1 MVNTSHG
8 VRFCRKPADLGPLC
22 SPEGCQLPG
31 DQDAPGH
38 KPEPIVQEGDK
49 DLVTEY
55 LYLLMEQMQTCRFVE
70 ADRIGGRSKIKDN
83 EVGFPG
89 MECKHCQ
96 GRAGFGR
103 YFPTSVAALSLANSD
118 RNVYNHLLK
127 CRRCPEKIKTDLT
140 ALQKSQSQAKNRRG
154 LRKLFFARLWKRIH
168 KDEKSS
174 QDKTVN
180 GREKT
185 QAKPESQFSP
195 YAGLQTKLSQAA
207 AAALMSHGYNG
218 NLPAHS
224 RVVVNNFR
232 RF

>member
-1 MVNTSHG
+1 MVDTSHG
-8 VRFCRKPADLGPLC
+8 VRFCRKPADLGPLS
-22 SPEGCQLPG
+22 SPQACQLPG
-31 DQDAPGH
+31 DEDAPGH
-38 KPEPIVQEGDK
+38 KPEPIVREDDK

-55 LYLLMEQMQTCRFVE
+55 LYLLMDQMQTCRFVE

-127 CRRCPEKIKTDLT
+127 CRRCPENIKVDLT
-140 ALQKSQSQAKNRRG
+140 ALQKNQSQAKNRRG

-168 KDEKSS
+168 KDEESS
-174 QDKTVN
+174 RGKIKN
-180 GREKT
+180 GRGKT
-185 QAKPESQFSP
+185 QPRPEAQFAA
-195 YAGLQTKLSQAA
+195 YTGLQTTQSQAA
-207 AAALMSHGYNG
+207 AAALISQGYNG
-218 NLPAHS
+218 NIHAHPQ
-224 RVVVNNFR
+224 VVLNNFR